1 MHNTPLNRPCIPL
14 SLAEVLYTTRQNY
27 YYQKYCIMTQFLL
40 IGITAL
46 LFAIIA
52 TPIARRIALRIGV
65 VDAPSQ
71 RKIHSAPV
79 PLLGGAAI
87 YLACVGA
94 LVLFGERFY
103 IRELIA
109 ILLAATLVSLCG
121 LADDRWTLHA
131 YPKLLGQAL
140 AAVILVIGGIQVQLF
155 TNDTYNIILTI
166 IWVVGITNAMN
177 LLDNMDGLSSG
188 VATVCGAFFLLLA
201 AQSGQILVS
210 ALAAGLMGACI
221 GFLRYNLN
229 PATIFM
235 GDTGSLFLG
244 LFLAV
249 LGIKL
254 RFPANQIIITWMV
267 PLCVLALPILDTTLV
282 SISRLRRGKNPLT
295 HGGKDHISHRLVQLG
310 LTRREAVLTC
320 YLLAGVGGMVASYVA
335 RANTFDAYIAVG
347 CLIGLGI
354 WGIVYLEQRAPI
366 VEPAPQI

>member
-1 MHNTPLNRPCIPL
+1 
-14 SLAEVLYTTRQNY
+14 
-27 YYQKYCIMTQFLL
+27 MTQLLL

-52 TPIARRIALRIGV
+52 TPIARRIALQLGV

-71 RKIHSAPV
+71 RKIHHTPV

-94 LVLFGERFY
+94 LILFGERFY

-140 AAVILVIGGIQVQLF
+140 AAMILVIGGIQVQLF
-155 TNDTYNIILTI
+155 ANNTYNFMLTM

-188 VATVCGAFFLLLA
+188 IATVCGAFFLLLA

-210 ALAAGLMGACI
+210 ALAAGLIGACI

-235 GDTGSLFLG
+235 GDTGSLFIG

-282 SISRLRRGKNPLT
+282 TVSRLRRGNNPLT

-320 YLLAGVGGMVASYVA
+320 YLLAGIGGMIACYVA
-335 RANTFDAYIAVG
+335 RANTIDAYIAVC
-347 CLIGLGI
+347 CLIGLGMS
-354 WGIVYLEQRAPI
+354 GIVYLERRAPI
-366 VEPAPQI
+366 GEPPPHSDPQLH

>member
-1 MHNTPLNRPCIPL
+1 MLQL
-14 SLAEVLYTTRQNY
+14 
-27 YYQKYCIMTQFLL
+27 LL

-46 LFAIIA
+46 LFAIVA
-52 TPIARRIALRIGV
+52 TPIARRIALRTGV
-65 VDAPSQ
+65 VDTPSQ
-71 RKIHSAPV
+71 RKIHSTPV

-94 LVLFGERFY
+94 LLLFGERFY

-109 ILLAATLVSLCG
+109 IVLAATLVSLCG

-131 YPKLLGQAL
+131 YPTLLGQAT
-140 AAVILVIGGIQVQLF
+140 AAVILLIGGVQVQLF
-155 TNDTYNIILTI
+155 ADAWLNYAITI
-166 IWVVGITNAMN
+166 VWVVGITNAMN

-188 VATVCGAFFLLLA
+188 VATVCSAFFLLLA

-210 ALAAGLMGACI
+210 ALAAGLIGACI

-244 LFLAV
+244 LILAV
-249 LGIKL
+249 IGIKL
-254 RFPANQIIITWMV
+254 RFPSNAILVTWMV
-267 PLCVLALPILDTTLV
+267 PLCVLAFPIFDTTLV

-295 HGGKDHISHRLVQLG
+295 HGGKDHVSHRLVQLG

-320 YLLAGVGGMVASYVA
+320 YLIAGFGGMVASYVA
-335 RANTFDAYIAVG
+335 RAGQIDAYLAVG
-347 CLIGLGI
+347 LLVLIISAGI
-354 WGIVYLEQRAPI
+354 IFFERAAPI
-366 VEPAPQI
+366 HELPNV